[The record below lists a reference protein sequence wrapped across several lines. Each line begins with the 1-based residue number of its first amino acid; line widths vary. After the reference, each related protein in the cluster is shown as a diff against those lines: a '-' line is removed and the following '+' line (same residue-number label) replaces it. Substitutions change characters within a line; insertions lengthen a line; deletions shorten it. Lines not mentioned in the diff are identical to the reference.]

1 MKVYRK
7 SLHSFLVILP
17 IDFQTDRQT
26 QSHIIVGNVVDAA
39 LGLDSTID
47 HVRDRYCEAYIEYD
61 PQITLYLY
69 PVTSNRPA

>member
-1 MKVYRK
+1 MNK
-7 SLHSFLVILP
+7 SLSEVAPQLSTVILP

-47 HVRDRYCEAYIEYD
+47 HVRETDTVR
-61 PQITLYLY
+61 L
-69 PVTSNRPA
+69 TSNTTHKLLCTQ